1 MKKPAIKHIILL
13 ILIISKLSAF
23 AQTEPTDSVLDIET
37 CRELMLTHDYQIK
50 IAKEQLH
57 IAENS
62 RKSSFTNF
70 FPSIDFTGQ
79 YMLTNK
85 KWYLLDENV
94 FLPVV
99 PFWAIDENTMDLNPE
114 IMENPL
120 ISGIMID
127 PETGGLLTDNDGNP
141 VFLQYAYAPSDQFQ
155 FGSKNL
161 FMLNTG
167 MTQPIYL
174 GGKIRSQYRIAKL
187 SESIQKDRIEL
198 TEDERIVG
206 LENLYWKIVSLQEK
220 RILAK
225 RYKTMLDTLVK
236 DVENMYDEGIVTRNE
251 VLQAKLKQNE
261 VEFQVFQ
268 VENGLSLA
276 NTALNQM
283 IGFPLDTT
291 VTLSDEILPVH
302 VYTDRNEMISS
313 ALQNRPELNLL
324 NKSNQLADE
333 GVKLAWSRF
342 LPNIVATANYG
353 WYNPN
358 PYNGFQNEFGGD
370 WNVGITCRI
379 PITQWGKRVHGLN
392 SAKALKEIASLK
404 TEETRELIQLEVQQ
418 TWNQYLE
425 AFKHVE
431 TRKIGLEQAKENL
444 KIQTDY
450 FHEGMIKL
458 ADLLE
463 AQALWQESHAQLL
476 EAQAELR
483 EQEIKIKKSTGQL

>member
-1 MKKPAIKHIILL
+1 MKKNLYIA
-13 ILIISKLSAF
+13 ILIFIIPFSVFS
-23 AQTEPTDSVLDIET
+23 QTEPIDSMLDIET
-37 CRELMLTHDYQIK
+37 CRQLMLEHDYQIK
-50 IAKEQLH
+50 IAKEQLY

-70 FPSIDFTGQ
+70 FPSLDFTGQ

-127 PETGGLLTDNDGNP
+127 PETGGLMTDGDGNP

-174 GGKIRSQYRIAKL
+174 GGKIRSQYRIAQL
-187 SESIQKDRIEL
+187 TESIQKERMEL
-198 TEDERIVG
+198 TEDERILN

-220 RILAK
+220 QLLAK

-236 DVENMYDEGIVTRNE
+236 DVENMYEEGIVTRNE
-251 VLQAKLKQNE
+251 VLQAQLKQNE
-261 VEFQVFQ
+261 VDFQVFQ
-268 VENGLSLA
+268 AENGLALA
-276 NTALNQM
+276 RTALNQM
-283 IGFPLDTT
+283 IGFPLDSI
-291 VTLSDEILPVH
+291 VSLNDEILPVRI
-302 VYTDRNEMISS
+302 YTDRDEMIAT
-313 ALQNRPELNLL
+313 ALQNRPELNVL
-324 NKSNQLADE
+324 NKSIQLADE

-342 LPNIVATANYG
+342 LPNVVATANYG

-379 PITQWGKRVHGLN
+379 PITQWGKRIHGLN
-392 SAKALKEIASLK
+392 SAKALQQIAELK

-418 TWNQYLE
+418 SWNHYLE
-425 AFKHVE
+425 AFKQVE
-431 TRKIGLEQAKENL
+431 TRKIGLQQAEENL
-444 KIQTDY
+444 RIQTDY

-463 AQALWQESHAQLL
+463 AQALWQEASSELL
-476 EAQAELR
+476 EAQTALR
-483 EQEIKIKKSTGQL
+483 EYEINIKKSTGQL